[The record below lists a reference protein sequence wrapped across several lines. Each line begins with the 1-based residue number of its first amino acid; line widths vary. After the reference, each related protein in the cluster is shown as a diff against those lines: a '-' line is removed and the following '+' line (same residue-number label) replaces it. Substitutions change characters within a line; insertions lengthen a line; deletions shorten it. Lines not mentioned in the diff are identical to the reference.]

1 MGKKSKIKKE
11 EVAEDWCFVCKDG
24 GLMRV
29 CDYGDCLKSYHPS
42 CVKEDDSFLE
52 ADTNFTCDS
61 HICSLCQKASKF
73 RCFCCPNA
81 VCGRCLCDAEF
92 VVINGTKGLCHH
104 CIKLAI
110 LIEENV
116 DIDSDGVRY
125 SPKGKVDFKDP
136 STYEC
141 LFSEYYENIKRK
153 EGLKS
158 QHVSKAHKVLK
169 SGKNLKSVVG
179 LDEIGEGEDD
189 IGESDGSD
197 FIVSDD
203 DLYNTAGVK
212 HAKKKKR
219 CVKKKKS
226 INGKLK
232 DKQMEFIGWCS
243 RILMDFLQSVGKD
256 TSREFSEQEVAS
268 IIMDYCKE
276 NKLFDPEKKRKVVCD
291 VQLRSLL
298 GRKSVNRN
306 SIYKLLAKH
315 FSDNSEDMEVDTS
328 ITSEDRDTNERLN
341 LSRKRKLISSTQS
354 HKNVDLEEQKSCF
367 AAIVSANLKLVYL
380 KRSLVEEL
388 LKQPEKFDCKVI
400 GSFVRVRT
408 NPYEIFQRNPHKL
421 EQVLGINRPKNDEIN
436 REILLTLSNELNDVP
451 ILKVSDDDFT
461 EEECKDLCER
471 MRNGLL
477 KQPTV
482 LELDQKARSL
492 HEDIIRHWIP
502 REIKLLQNRIALA
515 NEKGWRKELFEYMDR
530 KTKLETPSEQ
540 SRLLSDIPK
549 VIPETVDVKSSPE
562 ASPRKDGIEQ
572 NDLLEFAI
580 GETHNSI
587 GLDSNHNGFASHLN
601 RSSREG
607 SPRKDDIEQND
618 LLEFAV
624 GETHNSI
631 GLDFKHNGF
640 ASLLNGRTDIT
651 GLPDGRMLN
660 VTLSATQTM
669 KEKQSVSVANSVEAG
684 MKGKQ
689 DTSTPTAKHKV
700 QNSIPHV
707 IVLSDD
713 DEEDANITDITARRQ
728 VVENPEI
735 PVWHCLTPKG
745 ERVGAGPYSMSI
757 LKRWSEMPSC
767 TVGQF
772 KVWKAGQSEEE
783 AIFLTDALRRH
794 FPTI

>member
-1 MGKKSKIKKE
+1 MGKRSKIKKE

-92 VVINGTKGLCHH
+92 VVINGKKGLCHH

-116 DIDSDGVRY
+116 DIDSDG
-125 SPKGKVDFKDP
+125 GKVDFKDP

-141 LFSEYYENIKRK
+141 LFSEYYENIKGK

-158 QHVSKAHKVLK
+158 QHVSKAYKVLK
-169 SGKNLKSVVG
+169 SGKNSKSDVG

-197 FIVSDD
+197 FIVSDN

-212 HAKKKKR
+212 QGKKKKR

-276 NKLFDPEKKRKVVCD
+276 NKLFDPEKKRKVLCD

-341 LSRKRKLISSTQS
+341 LSRKRKLISSTHS

-408 NPYEIFQRNPHKL
+408 NPYEIFQKNSHKL

-549 VIPETVDVKSSPE
+549 VIPEIVDVKSSPE
-562 ASPRKDGIEQ
+562 ASPRKDDIEQ

-580 GETHNSI
+580 GEAHNSI

-631 GLDFKHNGF
+631 GLDSKHNGF
-640 ASLLNGRTDIT
+640 ASHLIGRTDIA

-700 QNSIPHV
+700 QNSIPCV

-735 PVWHCLTPKG
+735 PVWNCLTPKG
-745 ERVGAGPYSMSI
+745 ERVGAGLYSMAI

>member
-116 DIDSDGVRY
+116 DIDSDG
-125 SPKGKVDFKDP
+125 GKVDFKDP

-169 SGKNLKSVVG
+169 SGRNLKSVVG

-276 NKLFDPEKKRKVVCD
+276 NKLFDPEKKRKVLCD

-408 NPYEIFQRNPHKL
+408 NPYEIFQKNPHKL

-631 GLDFKHNGF
+631 GLDSKHNGF
-640 ASLLNGRTDIT
+640 ASHLNGRTDIT

>member
-1 MGKKSKIKKE
+1 MIPF
-11 EVAEDWCFVCKDG
+11 WR
-24 GLMRV
+24 L
-29 CDYGDCLKSYHPS
+29 
-42 CVKEDDSFLE
+42 
-52 ADTNFTCDS
+52 T
-61 HICSLCQKASKF
+61 Q
-73 RCFCCPNA
+73 
-81 VCGRCLCDAEF
+81 
-92 VVINGTKGLCHH
+92 
-104 CIKLAI
+104 I
-110 LIEENV
+110 LLV
-116 DIDSDGVRY
+116 
-125 SPKGKVDFKDP
+125 GKVDFKDP

-141 LFSEYYENIKRK
+141 LFSEYYENIKGK

-158 QHVSKAHKVLK
+158 QHVSKAYKVLK
-169 SGKNLKSVVG
+169 SGKNSKSDVG

-197 FIVSDD
+197 FIVSDN

-212 HAKKKKR
+212 QGKKKKR

-276 NKLFDPEKKRKVVCD
+276 NKLFDPEKKRKVLCD

-341 LSRKRKLISSTQS
+341 LSRKRKLISSTHS

-408 NPYEIFQRNPHKL
+408 NPYEIFQKNSHKL

-549 VIPETVDVKSSPE
+549 VIPEIVDVKSSPE
-562 ASPRKDGIEQ
+562 ASPRKDDIEQ

-580 GETHNSI
+580 GEAHNSI

-631 GLDFKHNGF
+631 GLDSKHNGF
-640 ASLLNGRTDIT
+640 ASHLIGRTDIA

-700 QNSIPHV
+700 QNSIPCV

-735 PVWHCLTPKG
+735 PVWNCLTPKG
-745 ERVGAGPYSMSI
+745 ERVGAGLYSMAI

>member
-169 SGKNLKSVVG
+169 SGRNLKSVVG

-276 NKLFDPEKKRKVVCD
+276 NKLFDPEKKRKVLCD

-408 NPYEIFQRNPHKL
+408 NPYEIFQKNPHKL

-631 GLDFKHNGF
+631 GLDSKHNGF
-640 ASLLNGRTDIT
+640 ASHLNGRTDIT
-651 GLPDGRMLN
+651 DGRMLN

>member
-1 MGKKSKIKKE
+1 MIPF
-11 EVAEDWCFVCKDG
+11 WR
-24 GLMRV
+24 L
-29 CDYGDCLKSYHPS
+29 
-42 CVKEDDSFLE
+42 
-52 ADTNFTCDS
+52 T
-61 HICSLCQKASKF
+61 Q
-73 RCFCCPNA
+73 
-81 VCGRCLCDAEF
+81 
-92 VVINGTKGLCHH
+92 
-104 CIKLAI
+104 I
-110 LIEENV
+110 LLV
-116 DIDSDGVRY
+116 
-125 SPKGKVDFKDP
+125 GKVDFKDP

-169 SGKNLKSVVG
+169 SGRNLKSVVG

-276 NKLFDPEKKRKVVCD
+276 NKLFDPEKKRKVLCD

-408 NPYEIFQRNPHKL
+408 NPYEIFQKNPHKL

-502 REIKLLQNRIALA
+502 REINLLQNRIALA

-631 GLDFKHNGF
+631 GLDSKHNGF
-640 ASLLNGRTDIT
+640 ASHLNGRTDIT

>member
-1 MGKKSKIKKE
+1 
-11 EVAEDWCFVCKDG
+11 
-24 GLMRV
+24 
-29 CDYGDCLKSYHPS
+29 
-42 CVKEDDSFLE
+42 
-52 ADTNFTCDS
+52 
-61 HICSLCQKASKF
+61 
-73 RCFCCPNA
+73 
-81 VCGRCLCDAEF
+81 
-92 VVINGTKGLCHH
+92 
-104 CIKLAI
+104 
-110 LIEENV
+110 
-116 DIDSDGVRY
+116 
-125 SPKGKVDFKDP
+125 
-136 STYEC
+136 
-141 LFSEYYENIKRK
+141 
-153 EGLKS
+153 
-158 QHVSKAHKVLK
+158 
-169 SGKNLKSVVG
+169 
-179 LDEIGEGEDD
+179 
-189 IGESDGSD
+189 
-197 FIVSDD
+197 
-203 DLYNTAGVK
+203 
-212 HAKKKKR
+212 
-219 CVKKKKS
+219 
-226 INGKLK
+226 
-232 DKQMEFIGWCS
+232 
-243 RILMDFLQSVGKD
+243 
-256 TSREFSEQEVAS
+256 
-268 IIMDYCKE
+268 
-276 NKLFDPEKKRKVVCD
+276 
-291 VQLRSLL
+291 
-298 GRKSVNRN
+298 
-306 SIYKLLAKH
+306 
-315 FSDNSEDMEVDTS
+315 
-328 ITSEDRDTNERLN
+328 
-341 LSRKRKLISSTQS
+341 
-354 HKNVDLEEQKSCF
+354 
-367 AAIVSANLKLVYL
+367 
-380 KRSLVEEL
+380 
-388 LKQPEKFDCKVI
+388 
-400 GSFVRVRT
+400 
-408 NPYEIFQRNPHKL
+408 
-421 EQVLGINRPKNDEIN
+421 
-436 REILLTLSNELNDVP
+436 
-451 ILKVSDDDFT
+451 
-461 EEECKDLCER
+461 
-471 MRNGLL
+471 
-477 KQPTV
+477 
-482 LELDQKARSL
+482 
-492 HEDIIRHWIP
+492 
-502 REIKLLQNRIALA
+502 
-515 NEKGWRKELFEYMDR
+515 YMDR

-631 GLDFKHNGF
+631 GLDSKHNGF
-640 ASLLNGRTDIT
+640 ASHLN
-651 GLPDGRMLN
+651 DGRMLN

>member
-116 DIDSDGVRY
+116 DIDSDG
-125 SPKGKVDFKDP
+125 GKVDFKDP

>member
-169 SGKNLKSVVG
+169 SGRNLKSVVG

-276 NKLFDPEKKRKVVCD
+276 NKLFDPEKKRKVLCD

-408 NPYEIFQRNPHKL
+408 NPYEIFQKNPHKL

-631 GLDFKHNGF
+631 GLDSKHNGF
-640 ASLLNGRTDIT
+640 ASHLNGRTDIT